1 MNMNKKIKY
10 YQHNNDLPIITK
22 HDVIVGMI
30 IMFVIISIIMFTMWF
45 VEEKAQ
51 WIKKDTT
58 VKYRLETPHEPDLQH
73 QNLQHP

>member
-1 MNMNKKIKY
+1 MSKKIKY
-10 YQHNNDLPIITK
+10 YQHDNYSPIITK

-30 IMFVIISIIMFTMWF
+30 VMFISIVSIMFTMWF

-58 VKYRLETPHEPDLQH
+58 VKYRLETPHEPDLQQ

>member
-1 MNMNKKIKY
+1 MSKKIKY
-10 YQHNNDLPIITK
+10 YQHDNYSPIITK

-30 IMFVIISIIMFTMWF
+30 VMFISIVSIMFTMWF

-58 VKYRLETPHEPDLQH
+58 VKYHLNNEYDTQQ